1 MVKAAGVKQ
10 STGYGWLAKQNQP
23 EKQRGGQRILK
34 ISQQHHVFMEQL
46 IEQNPTITLN
56 EMKIKLKEE
65 YNVNVYKECVRLHL
79 DGLLYT
85 LKDLRRKSENAN
97 NDTNKIK
104 RYDYVKHLLDYQA
117 ENIPIIYIYI
127 YR

>member
-1 MVKAAGVKQ
+1 MPFIKKIEAVNIKKPISALWKAMAKAAGVKQ
-10 STGYGWLAKQNQP
+10 STSYRWIAKQNQP

-46 IEQNPTITLN
+46 IEQNPTININLI

-65 YNVNVYKECVRLHL
+65 YNVNVSKECVWLHL

-85 LKDLRRKSENAN
+85 LKDLRREPGSAN
-97 NDTNKIK
+97 NDTNKKKI
-104 RYDYVKHLLDYQA
+104 
-117 ENIPIIYIYI
+117 
-127 YR
+127 